1 MPSLHRFAQ
10 NERGSVFAIMAFA
23 SMAIIGAV
31 GIAVDTGRAE
41 LAQSKLQNA
50 LDAGGLAAGATLN
63 SSDMTAVVSKYLQAN
78 FSQGNLGATITKVT
92 ATLNA
97 DSTVLTA
104 NATATMPTTFM
115 KIFGRTTMTLS
126 ATTEITRTNKGLELA
141 LVLDTTGSMVG
152 SKLASLKT
160 ASHDLVSILFGGNT
174 TATNLWIGV
183 VPFTQAVNIGTSHK
197 SWLVQ
202 TDFATHN
209 WGTTSWAGCVD
220 ARYTGRDITDDTPNL
235 QLFDAYY
242 WPSDTNNPWITTTTS
257 HGKTTTTY
265 TINSTRGPN
274 IYCPSAITP
283 LTNQKSSIDAG
294 IDALV
299 AGGNTHVNLGAV
311 WGWRLISPRWRGIW
325 GGTEAADGDILAA
338 FIAQFY
344 QAHTAPPEILVNLA
358 PTESALLAEA
368 LRINVTYGIDIRVP
382 LRGDKLTLVNQ
393 AQASAE
399 AALARTE
406 MEQAA
411 VRENLERL
419 KEIFG
424 LARLPQRIE
433 VYDNSH
439 TMGKD
444 AVGAFI
450 VATPEGFDKRSYR
463 TFTIRDASTVPGD
476 DYAMMREV
484 FRRRFKNASLL
495 LEGGIAAYAATP
507 LTPSA
512 SGLPEATRNE
522 GALVEEEKSSL
533 PDLVLIDGGLG
544 QLHAVQEALVGK
556 DMRGVCFVGIA
567 KGEDRNAGRE
577 WFFMEGRAPFQL
589 PHNDPALYYLQ
600 RLRDEAHRFAIGRHR
615 NKRSAALTAS
625 ALDDIPGI
633 GSGRKRALLQH
644 FGSRADVERAT
655 ITELEKVSGISKG
668 IARSIYDFFHG

>member
-197 SWLVQ
+197 SWLDQ

-283 LTNQKSSIDAG
+283 LTNQKSSLDAG

-325 GGTEAADGDILAA
+325 GGTMNTNNLPLDYNTPLMSKAVIIMTDGENTMTNTDRTAYWYLSNGRLGTTNATTAVTKLNTKLTTVCNAMKAQGIIVYTILFEETTPSVISLMQSCATSPDYFFNSPDEATLEAAFHTIGDSLA
-338 FIAQFY
+338 
-344 QAHTAPPEILVNLA
+344 N
-358 PTESALLAEA
+358 
-368 LRINVTYGIDIRVP
+368 LRI
-382 LRGDKLTLVNQ
+382 
-393 AQASAE
+393 
-399 AALARTE
+399 
-406 MEQAA
+406 
-411 VRENLERL
+411 
-419 KEIFG
+419 
-424 LARLPQRIE
+424 
-433 VYDNSH
+433 
-439 TMGKD
+439 
-444 AVGAFI
+444 
-450 VATPEGFDKRSYR
+450 
-463 TFTIRDASTVPGD
+463 
-476 DYAMMREV
+476 
-484 FRRRFKNASLL
+484 
-495 LEGGIAAYAATP
+495 
-507 LTPSA
+507 
-512 SGLPEATRNE
+512 
-522 GALVEEEKSSL
+522 
-533 PDLVLIDGGLG
+533 
-544 QLHAVQEALVGK
+544 
-556 DMRGVCFVGIA
+556 
-567 KGEDRNAGRE
+567 
-577 WFFMEGRAPFQL
+577 
-589 PHNDPALYYLQ
+589 
-600 RLRDEAHRFAIGRHR
+600 
-615 NKRSAALTAS
+615 
-625 ALDDIPGI
+625 
-633 GSGRKRALLQH
+633 
-644 FGSRADVERAT
+644 
-655 ITELEKVSGISKG
+655 SK
-668 IARSIYDFFHG
+668 